1 MHVPT
6 HAVHRRMN
14 SSGVRL
20 PWSTGRACARAEGG
34 GEDPDRF
41 RLSLSLSL
49 PGGHGVEWRGGAD
62 DVAAELCA
70 SAPAC
75 HAVQRAARSNLSFPP
90 APFHASFLPFSPA
103 GGALPA
109 RKGMEA
115 RGGAPRDTPD

>member
-1 MHVPT
+1 MRTPT
-6 HAVHRRMN
+6 GSV
-14 SSGVRL
+14 
-20 PWSTGRACARAEGG
+20 
-34 GEDPDRF
+34 
-41 RLSLSLSL
+41 SLSLSL

-75 HAVQRAARSNLSFPP
+75 HAVPRAARSNLSFPP

-115 RGGAPRDTPD
+115 REGPEGPRETPLIELERGKIGK